1 MLRAAWLLP
10 VLLLAAC
17 GAPNSAVPRFDAPTL
32 SPPRPGDPRTN
43 PAVVQSCREQ
53 AAREIQRQDRGQLL
67 REDESNARQGASFG
81 ALPGTSQSDVLGRQY
96 LFERRINE
104 CIRANTQAAPAAQPA
119 PAAVTP
125 APAPRATTP
134 RPTTP
139 RRTTR
144 PAS

>member
-1 MLRAAWLLP
+1 MLRAARLLPILLLP
-10 VLLLAAC
+10 VLILAAC
-17 GAPNSAVPRFDAPTL
+17 GAPNSALPRFDAPTL

-43 PAVVQSCREQ
+43 PAVVQACREQ

-104 CIRANTQAAPAAQPA
+104 CIRANTQAQ

-125 APAPRATTP
+125 AAAPSATTP
-134 RPTTP
+134 P
-139 RRTTR
+139 RRATR
-144 PAS
+144 TGS